1 MRLLLL
7 TFAILFLASC
17 ADTKDCVCL
26 RGGMPDVSN
35 PLVIPKDL
43 DGKPLILPTPE

>member
-1 MRLLLL
+1 MKLLVLLL
-7 TFAILFLASC
+7 TFFVIGC

-26 RGGMPDVSN
+26 RSGGMPDVNN
-35 PLVIPKDL
+35 PLVIPKGL

>member
-1 MRLLLL
+1 MKLLVLLL
-7 TFAILFLASC
+7 TLFVVGC

-26 RGGMPDVSN
+26 RGGMPEVSN

-43 DGKPLILPTPE
+43 DGNPLILPTPE

>member
-1 MRLLLL
+1 MRLILL